1 MKNIKKVCITLFLSV
16 GLFFISIAQTITPTN
31 SNIDT
36 LFEEWNS
43 NDSPGC
49 ALGIVRNGQLIY
61 AKGYG
66 MADLEHDIPITPS
79 SVFYIASVSKQF
91 ITMSILLL
99 EEQGK
104 LDLDDSIQK
113 YLPDFPEYEAP
124 LTIRN
129 FIHHTSGVRDYLTL
143 WTLAGNDYMDYID
156 EDAVYR
162 MIKRQKALNFTPGEK
177 YLYSNSCYFML
188 AMIIKKASG
197 QSMKE
202 FAQENIFGP
211 LNMKNSHFHDN
222 YLHIVKDRA
231 FSYKPN
237 EKGFDNLIMR
247 FDLVG
252 SGGLYSNI
260 NDLYLWDQNFYNN
273 KLGKAD
279 PELILSMHK
288 DGLLNNGESAGYA
301 FALRNGNYRGLRT
314 VSHGGSLAGYRSQ
327 LMRFP
332 DQNFSVIL
340 LGNLAS
346 FKAKTMAQKVADIYL
361 NDIMDPVEKEST
373 IIKSPKSEENI
384 SLGTENI
391 EQYTGSYY
399 SEELEVDYLIY
410 EENNKLYARVKNREP
425 VELKPIKKDTFSNE
439 IELVFTRDQNNNV
452 SGLMINAGRVQNLT
466 FTKTN

>member
-1 MKNIKKVCITLFLSV
+1 MNILRNTVSTIILFA
-16 GLFFISIAQTITPTN
+16 GLYSNSIAQTNP
-31 SNIDT
+31 SSHDQIDA

-61 AKGYG
+61 GKGYG
-66 MADLEHDIPITPS
+66 VADMEHDIPITAS
-79 SVFYIASVSKQF
+79 TVFYIASVSKQF

-99 EEQGK
+99 QEQGK
-104 LDLDDSIQK
+104 LDLDDEIQK
-113 YLPDFPEYEAP
+113 YLLDFPKYEVP
-124 LTIRN
+124 LTIRH

-162 MIKRQKALNFTPGEK
+162 MIKRQKTLNFTPGEK

-188 AMIIKKASG
+188 AMIVEKASG

-211 LNMKNSHFHDN
+211 LNMKSSHFHDN
-222 YLHIVKDRA
+222 YLHLVKNRA
-231 FSYKPN
+231 FSYRSNDKS
-237 EKGFDNLIMR
+237 FDNLIMR

-252 SGGLYSNI
+252 SGGLYSSI
-260 NDLYLWDQNFYNN
+260 NDLYLWDQNFYKN
-273 KLGKAD
+273 KLGRAD
-279 PELILSMHK
+279 SELLKTMHK

-301 FALRNGNYRGLRT
+301 FALRNGKYRGLKT
-314 VSHGGSLAGYRSQ
+314 ISHGGSLAGYRSQ

-332 DQNFSVIL
+332 DQKFSVII

-346 FKAKTMAQKVADIYL
+346 FKAKTMAQKVADVYL
-361 NDIMDPVEKEST
+361 DDFMDPVEKEST
-373 IIKSPKSEENI
+373 SIKSTKSEEII
-384 SLGTENI
+384 SFNATNI
-391 EQYTGSYY
+391 EQYEGTYY

-410 EENNKLYARVKNREP
+410 KENNRLYARVKNREP

-439 IELVFTRDQNNNV
+439 IELVFTRDQNNKV
-452 SGLMINAGRVQNLT
+452 FGLIINAGRVQNLT
-466 FTKTN
+466 FIKTK

>member
-1 MKNIKKVCITLFLSV
+1 MNILKNILSIV
-16 GLFFISIAQTITPTN
+16 LLISFYSNSIAQTKLSKQDHVDN
-31 SNIDT
+31 LFKEWDSN
-36 LFEEWNS
+36 E
-43 NDSPGC
+43 SPGC
-49 ALGIVRNGQLIY
+49 ALGIVRNGELIY
-61 AKGYG
+61 SKGYG
-66 MADLEHDIPITPS
+66 IADLEHDIPITAS
-79 SVFYIASVSKQF
+79 TVFYIASVSKQF

-104 LDLDDSIQK
+104 LDLDDEIQK
-113 YLPDFPEYEAP
+113 YLPDFPKYEAP

-143 WTLAGNDYMDYID
+143 WTLTGNDYMDHID
-156 EDAVYR
+156 EHAVYR
-162 MIKRQKALNFTPGEK
+162 MIKRQKKLNFTPGEK

-188 AMIIKKASG
+188 AMIVEKASN
-197 QSMKE
+197 QSLKE
-202 FAQENIFGP
+202 FAQENIFAP

-222 YLHIVKDRA
+222 YLHIVKNRA

-237 EKGFDNLIMR
+237 DEDFDNLIMR

-252 SGGLYSNI
+252 SGGLYSSI
-260 NDLYLWDQNFYNN
+260 KDLYLWDQNFYNN

-279 PELILSMHK
+279 PELIKTMYK

-301 FALRNGNYRGLRT
+301 FALINGYYRGLRN

-332 DQNFSVIL
+332 DQNFSVII

-346 FKAKTMAQKVADIYL
+346 IKAKIMAQKVAEVYL
-361 NDIMDPVEKEST
+361 NDIMDPIEKEST
-373 IIKSPKSEENI
+373 LIESTKSEENI
-384 SLGTENI
+384 SFSTTNI
-391 EQYTGSYY
+391 VQYVGSYY

-410 EENNKLYARVKNREP
+410 EENNTLYARVKNREP
-425 VELKPIKKDTFSNE
+425 VELKPIKKDTFSNK
-439 IELVFTRDQNNNV
+439 IEFVFTRDQNNNV

-466 FTKTN
+466 FIKTK